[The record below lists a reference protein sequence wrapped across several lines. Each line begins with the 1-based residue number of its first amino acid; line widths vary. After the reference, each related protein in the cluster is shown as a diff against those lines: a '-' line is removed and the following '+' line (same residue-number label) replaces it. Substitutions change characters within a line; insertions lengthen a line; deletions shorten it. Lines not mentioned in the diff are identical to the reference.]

1 MLAVARLGLGKSLL
15 IQLLAAAAVTLVFC
29 GSAAAGPE
37 FAGMHTLSSNTAIH
51 GARVSIQRY
60 DPIVNYGT
68 SSAWSMVLDS
78 RIPDATAAFAQV
90 GYLKL
95 SSWDHPW
102 YFYEYADAYGND
114 QGPQQLTAVPNGGS
128 YTGADDLFTV
138 QFVSG
143 GYIKYRINGN
153 EVHSSGHNWTPDTC
167 EWMGEI
173 HATSTNW
180 PQFVGDATHKVHFTK
195 PALFSIND
203 DLWHGVSP
211 DPNSGRLTPDGSSK
225 HGRVRG
231 FPDATDPYFHMW
243 DDRY

>member
-1 MLAVARLGLGKSLL
+1 MLAAT
-15 IQLLAAAAVTLVFC
+15 AVMLVLC
-29 GSAAAGPE
+29 GSAAADAE
-37 FAGMHTLSSNTAIH
+37 FAGMGYNGTTAIH

-60 DPIVNYGT
+60 NPIVNYET

-78 RIPDATAAFAQV
+78 RILSPYAAFAQV

-95 SSWDHPW
+95 SSWNQPW

-114 QGPQQLTAVPNGGS
+114 PGPQRLTAVPNGGN

-153 EVHSSGHNWTPDTC
+153 EVHSSGHDWTPETC

-173 HATSTNW
+173 HATSTHW
-180 PQFVGDATHKVHFTK
+180 PQFVGDATHKVHFTR
-195 PALFSIND
+195 PALFSTND
-203 DLWHGVSP
+203 DNWHGVSP
-211 DPNSGRLTPDGSSK
+211 DSDRLTPDGSSK

-231 FPDATDPYFHMW
+231 LPDATDPYFHMW